1 MLAYSTDSHIIKSI
15 YDLLFSINRLS
26 RSLSYFHYCS
36 PSDQLDRFIV
46 PQISRPITSFNK
58 YRAMCSR
65 NAPSISKVSSLP
77 YKHMT
82 GCDTNS
88 NSLTCLKATSSLC
101 LSLIHMPE
109 LAIHLTIGATKQA
122 YVHTVIA
129 KSSMVGER
137 RRALLSWSK
146 RELGGLG
153 LLRFSNSPPLHLS
166 SPTPISPLSIGP
178 TPLAKLANHGVQAI
192 YPTHAWCVARFP
204 MASIP

>member
-1 MLAYSTDSHIIKSI
+1 
-15 YDLLFSINRLS
+15 
-26 RSLSYFHYCS
+26 
-36 PSDQLDRFIV
+36 V
-46 PQISRPITSFNK
+46 PQISRPITSFNR

-65 NAPSISKVSSLP
+65 NAPLMSKVSSPP

-82 GCDTNS
+82 ACDTNS

-129 KSSMVGER
+129 KGSMVGER

-153 LLRFSNSPPLHLS
+153 LLQFSASPSLLSNSNFSIVDRPCRNASPCQTCQPRSASHLS
-166 SPTPISPLSIGP
+166 DAHLLCGMLLNGFHSMKWSRLGSSNAHYTTVIWHHVKTYSNERKTLESHINSVVRSSP
-178 TPLAKLANHGVQAI
+178 
-192 YPTHAWCVARFP
+192 
-204 MASIP
+204 